1 MRKKLELLKK
11 KREEL
16 KVSKINDRSK
26 EIKPS
31 IKRDDDIIICRCEE
45 ITKGEIREAVQAGM
59 FTFQE
64 VKKFI
69 RTGMGLCQGQTCEKL
84 VKNIIAKELDVSS
97 LQIGSAKGRAPMR
110 PIAMEVLAND
120 KERS

>member
-1 MRKKLELLKK
+1 MG
-11 KREEL
+11 
-16 KVSKINDRSK
+16 KINDRSIDLGPFKK
-26 EIKPS
+26 EK
-31 IKRDDDIIICRCEE
+31 DDSTVICRCEE
-45 ITKGEIREAVQAGM
+45 ITKGEIREAVYSGM

-84 VKNIIAKELDVSS
+84 VKRIIAEELNISP
-97 LQIGSAKGRAPMR
+97 LEIGAAKGRAPVR
-110 PIAMEVLAND
+110 PIAMKVLAND

>member
-1 MRKKLELLKK
+1 M
-11 KREEL
+11 
-16 KVSKINDRSK
+16 SKINDRSK
-26 EIKPS
+26 ELKS
-31 IKRDDDIIICRCEE
+31 FTKRDDDQIIICRCEE

-84 VKNIIAKELDVSS
+84 VKNIIARELDISS